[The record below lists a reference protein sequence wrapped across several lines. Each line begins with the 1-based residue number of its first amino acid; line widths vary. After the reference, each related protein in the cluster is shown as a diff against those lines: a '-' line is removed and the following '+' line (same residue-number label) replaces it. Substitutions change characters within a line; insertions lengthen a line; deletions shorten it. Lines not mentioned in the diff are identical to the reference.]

1 MQLIVQTNTF
11 LILTFFLQPNIFLEL
26 TLFLLLELTL
36 FLQTFCSEQQ
46 ISMFYCYF
54 TFLKDLWQI
63 KLDISGQH
71 LSNIHI

>member
-26 TLFLLLELTL
+26 T

-46 ISMFYCYF
+46 INMFYCYF
-54 TFLKDLWQI
+54 TLKDLWQI